1 MDQGCKR
8 SVLLFRVMNAWKSQE
23 RSHQHDFKDWLPRL
37 ELLLH
42 NNNWMSLVSCAW
54 TLLKSYCVSWRRC
67 GSNTLLDTKRD
78 CEESFF
84 MLSNSWDWSHEAA
97 FGCCTCHYN
106 LTSLHPPP
114 LLSFLHPFLV
124 FAILRRQ
131 EDSRKEKRTSLNF
144 WQNCECP
151 FLIMTLVSY
160 DLFHPQLPPLRREDT
175 ILGCWAI
182 YK

>member
-1 MDQGCKR
+1 MPENHRNGVISTISR
-8 SVLLFRVMNAWKSQE
+8 IG
-23 RSHQHDFKDWLPRL
+23 
-37 ELLLH
+37 
-42 NNNWMSLVSCAW
+42 SLDSSC
-54 TLLKSYCVSWRRC
+54 
-67 GSNTLLDTKRD
+67 
-78 CEESFF
+78 
-84 MLSNSWDWSHEAA
+84 
-97 FGCCTCHYN
+97 CCTTTTECLSCPVHELCSKVIVWVGGDAAQIHY
-106 LTSLHPPP
+106 LIRRGTAKSHFLCCPTPETEVTRQPLDAVPAIITLHPPP

-151 FLIMTLVSY
+151 FLIMTLVSC

>member
-1 MDQGCKR
+1 MQKVSSLIPSNECLKIIGTESSARFQGLAPSTR
-8 SVLLFRVMNAWKSQE
+8 VVVAQQQLNVSRVLCMNFAQKLLCE
-23 RSHQHDFKDWLPRL
+23 LEAMRL
-37 ELLLH
+37 KYTTWYEEGL
-42 NNNWMSLVSCAW
+42 
-54 TLLKSYCVSWRRC
+54 RR
-67 GSNTLLDTKRD
+67 
-78 CEESFF
+78 ESFF

>member
-78 CEESFF
+78 CEESHF
-84 MLSNSWDWSHEAA
+84 L
-97 FGCCTCHYN
+97 CCPTPETEVTRQP
-106 LTSLHPPP
+106 LDAVPAIITLHPPP

-151 FLIMTLVSY
+151 FLIMTLVSC